1 MEPFWF
7 ILALGLTT
15 ASLGLKGL
23 INLIFA
29 FIAFILGS
37 LVIILGV
44 SFSRTIFNKVSSIA
58 EFSRQNWSWY
68 RGPMVSTESVKK
80 SLQEIIEKR
89 MYWESTSLTGSNKID
104 DPLNMILSY
113 VFRDYI
119 YPWHFKVTH
128 DRAFPTHLKDSINH
142 LINNMSFKVIFK
154 QFFMRSKNERKKM
167 SF

>member
-29 FIAFILGS
+29 FIAFILGA

-58 EFSRQNWSWY
+58 EYSRQTWSWF
-68 RGPMVSTESVKK
+68 RGPLVSTESVKK
-80 SLQEIIEKR
+80 SLQEILEKR
-89 MYWESTSLTGSNKID
+89 MYWESTSLTGSSKID

-142 LINNMSFKVIFK
+142 LVHNMSFKVILK
-154 QFFMRSKNERKKM
+154 
-167 SF
+167 